1 MSLHTLSVLVEDKPG
16 VLSRVTGLFSR
27 RMFNIQS
34 LAVGPTEVPD
44 VSRITIVADGEPE
57 TLEQLTKQLNKLIH
71 VLKVVELAPETST
84 QRDHIMVKVKADA
97 AARLQV
103 VQAADLFRASVID
116 VSTESVVIEATG
128 SPEKLNALLDVLEP
142 YGVRE
147 IVRAGT
153 IALSRGPRSMT
164 NVSKHQNPVRMRE
177 APPAVRYFP
186 HPEIYH
192 RTPMSGATS
201 SKLNA

>member
-97 AARLQV
+97 
-103 VQAADLFRASVID
+103 
-116 VSTESVVIEATG
+116 
-128 SPEKLNALLDVLEP
+128 EKCL
-142 YGVRE
+142 
-147 IVRAGT
+147 
-153 IALSRGPRSMT
+153 GPR
-164 NVSKHQNPVRMRE
+164 
-177 APPAVRYFP
+177 
-186 HPEIYH
+186 
-192 RTPMSGATS
+192 ATACACWELS
-201 SKLNA
+201 VC

>member
-1 MSLHTLSVLVEDKPG
+1 MSLHTLSVLVEDKLG
-16 VLSRVTGLFSR
+16 VFSRVTGLFSR

-116 VSTESVVIEATG
+116 VSTESVVIEAIG

-153 IALSRGPRSMT
+153 IALSRGPRSM
-164 NVSKHQNPVRMRE
+164 SER
-177 APPAVRYFP
+177 
-186 HPEIYH
+186 I
-192 RTPMSGATS
+192 
-201 SKLNA
+201 